1 MDRSV
6 YLSIYLHVYRSIS
19 IAIFLSIYPSVFLSI
34 YLPVCLSI
42 CIRQLRADTGMRI
55 SAPSPWR
62 ARLLAED
69 LTEPQMLVLCSHA
82 ACKVT
87 PYPTPTLVREP

>member
-1 MDRSV
+1 
-6 YLSIYLHVYRSIS
+6 
-19 IAIFLSIYPSVFLSI
+19 
-34 YLPVCLSI
+34 
-42 CIRQLRADTGMRI
+42 MRI

-87 PYPTPTLVREP
+87 PYPSPTLVREP